1 MTHSTRSPAS
11 RWRSPVIAGLLML
24 DLAVGLAPPLHW
36 LAGNGTAF
44 LSMGYFL
51 AAGVFITL
59 SLLVMSALDSDSGD
73 RR

>member
-36 LAGNGTAF
+36 LAGNGTA